1 MVTQDC
7 CSVVVKT
14 LFIMFLSSAEVEQRS
29 EFLESILNPDAS
41 VINIL
46 DGATFPQLRT
56 LYKALAC
63 VVLAIKESP
72 QDVQHYFVDCPEHGV
87 LYSRLCDGDTADR
100 FLTEATFGQLQEF
113 LISVHAS
120 LPVALSTYFEKVT
133 E

>member
-1 MVTQDC
+1 MVTQDGC
-7 CSVVVKT
+7 CVVVRT

-29 EFLESILNPDAS
+29 QFLESILNPDAS

-63 VVLAIKESP
+63 VVLGIKESP
-72 QDVQHYFVDCPEHGV
+72 QDVQHYFVDCPEHGA
-87 LYSRLCDGDTADR
+87 LCRHLSDGETADR

-120 LPVALSTYFEKVT
+120 LPVALGAYFEKVT

>member
-1 MVTQDC
+1 
-7 CSVVVKT
+7 VVVKT

-29 EFLESILNPDAS
+29 QFLESILNPGAS

-46 DGATFPQLRT
+46 DGGSFPQLRT

-63 VVLAIKESP
+63 VVLALKESP
-72 QDVQHYFVDCPEHGV
+72 QEVQNYFLDCPEKDV
-87 LYSRLCDGDTADR
+87 LLKHLSNEESADR

-120 LPVALSTYFEKVT
+120 LPVVLGAYFEKVT